1 MAEESRIMTLPA
13 LALRGVSVFPGTA
26 LNFDVERPIS
36 IAALNAAMGTD
47 RMIFLVAQKDMEV
60 EAPRPDDLYTMG
72 TVCRLGQILR
82 VPGGNTVRA
91 IVDGV
96 QRARLLRVT
105 SDTPCFWMNV
115 QLQPDLPCDDDDV
128 AVEALLRRCESLFH
142 DYANLAGSI
151 PGDVMIKLLN
161 RKDPG
166 QLSHLMA
173 QNVFFRPED
182 KQSLLEEREV
192 PMRLQLLSELLEREI
207 EILSLEQEIGA
218 ATNEQV
224 ARSQKEYYLREQ
236 MKVIREELGESG
248 GDESE
253 FDEYRRRIQT
263 LELEKDIEKKL
274 LKELDRLMKQPFG
287 SSEGAVLR
295 NYLDICLELPWKERT
310 EEIVDIQRAK
320 KMLDEDHFGLEKV
333 KDRIIEYLAVR
344 QLSPQVR
351 GGVLCLVGPPGVGKT
366 SIAMS
371 IARATNR
378 KLARISLGGVHD
390 EAEIRGHRKTYVG
403 AMPGRIMAGIQ
414 QAGSRNPVLVLDE
427 IDKLGSDYRG
437 DPSAALLEALD
448 SEQNHSFRD
457 HFLEIPFD
465 LTETF
470 FITTANTLDTIPRA
484 LLDRMEVIELGSY
497 TDEEKLEI
505 AKRHLLPKQRKKHGL
520 TGNQLRLSDDCIR
533 ELIALYTRESGVRV
547 LERQI
552 AAVCR
557 KVARGIASGEI
568 RSRRLK
574 AGELEALLGAPRYKP
589 ETRYKNDEVGLVHG
603 LAWTSVG
610 GEMLDVEC
618 SAIPGNGKLELTGNL
633 GSVMKESCQAA
644 VTYIRSRSSLLGI
657 DPDFYKNMDIH
668 LHFPEGAIPK
678 DGPSAGI
685 AICLC
690 VVSALTGL
698 PVRSDIAMTGEVTLR
713 GRVLPIGGLRE
724 KSMGA
729 LRAGIHEVLVP
740 EANVP
745 DLAEIDPAVR
755 SAMVFTAVSHM
766 DQVLDVALRR
776 EKPEEPILM
785 AHECKGSEGAQIRQ

>member
-287 SSEGAVLR
+287 SSEGAVLL